1 MKRLTS
7 IRDLRQEIIEVL
19 KRSPSAVQLV
29 DLSKQ
34 LRIKSDTPD
43 YDHLRQVLTTMAEEG
58 AIQRL
63 SRRRYAYGAQHTDGF
78 TGVLTVY
85 HDAASI
91 KTNDSEIPV
100 IHIRR
105 QHMLTALDGDT
116 VLVRP
121 LALRQ
126 GKKVRGE
133 VVAVVERSMAPIS
146 GTVEYDGSFYYLVPD
161 EHKYMVDFLV
171 AERNLHVAKPGQK
184 VIAQFLRWEHANASP
199 ECKILEVLG
208 QSGTA
213 VVEFNA
219 IRKEFRL
226 PPTFP
231 SEVEAEAAACQP
243 PTTKVP
249 KGRTDLRKELI
260 ITIDPVDARDFD
272 DALSL
277 RDLGRGEFELGVH
290 IADVTHYVQHGSAL
304 DREARK
310 RGNSTYL
317 VDAVVP
323 MLPERLS
330 NDLCSLVPGK
340 PRYAYSVFM
349 SFSKAGILK
358 EYRIEETVIH
368 SKRRYSYDEVQT
380 IIDTGKGDHADL
392 IMQLHRL
399 ARTLNARR
407 MKTGGVDFETQE
419 VKYILNEQKMPV
431 GALLKTRT
439 DATSLVEEC
448 MLAANKTVAEHV
460 EALRKVW
467 RVKETPP
474 FMYRI
479 HDTPDPEKLADAVA
493 VIRAL
498 GLDVP
503 SGKLGPTQLNAILQQ
518 ATDRPDKAVIHSLLL
533 RSQAKA
539 VYAEHNIGH
548 FGLGFKHYAHFTSPI
563 RRYPDLFIHRVLKE
577 YAKGSIGKGRWADIL
592 QDAGEMAD
600 HCSATERSSVEA
612 ERASTKLAQVMMA
625 REHLGEDH
633 LGIVTGVTNF
643 GVFVQVKDLLFEGL
657 LHIRDLT
664 DDYYFF
670 DEQRWRLVGR
680 RTRRTFQ
687 YGTEVY
693 VRIVKVNLEKRNI
706 DLVLADV
713 PMPVS
718 ARNVDEAARP
728 TEKREPSRDKR
739 PSSRGKRTSSRRGS
753 SKRRSRE
760 S

>member
-7 IRDLRQEIIEVL
+7 IRDLRQDILDVL

-34 LRIKSDTPD
+34 LRIKSDTAD
-43 YDHLRQVLTTMAEEG
+43 YDHLRQVLTSMAEEG
-58 AIQRL
+58 LIQRL
-63 SRRRYAYGAQHTDGF
+63 SRRRYAYGAQHNEGF

-85 HDAASI
+85 HEAASI
-91 KTNDSEIPV
+91 KTSDPDIPV

-126 GKKVRGE
+126 GKKIRGE
-133 VVAVVERSMAPIS
+133 VIAVLERSLAPIS
-146 GTVEYDGSFYYLVPD
+146 GTVEYDGSFYYLVSD
-161 EHKYMVDFLV
+161 EHKYMVDFLI
-171 AERNLHVAKPGQK
+171 AERNLHGAKPGQK

-199 ECKILEVLG
+199 ECTVVEVLG
-208 QSGTA
+208 QSGKA
-213 VVEFNA
+213 IIEFNA

-226 PPTFP
+226 PASFAAD
-231 SEVEAEAAACQP
+231 VEAEAAACQP
-243 PTTKVP
+243 PGTRVP

-277 RDLGRGEFELGVH
+277 RDLGRGEYELGVH

-304 DREARK
+304 DLEARK

-349 SFSKAGILK
+349 TFTKNGTLK

-368 SKRRYSYDEVQT
+368 SKRRFTYDEVQT
-380 IIDTGKGDHADL
+380 IIETGEGDHADL

-399 ARTLNARR
+399 GRTLNARR

-419 VKYILNEQKMPV
+419 IKFVLDDQKMPV
-431 GALLKTRT
+431 GAILKSRT

-460 EALRKVW
+460 DALRKVW

-479 HDTPDPEKLADAVA
+479 HDTPDPEKLADAIS

-503 SGKLGPTQLNAILQQ
+503 SGKLGPTHLNLILQQ
-518 ATDRPDKAVIHSLLL
+518 ASNRPDKAVIHSLLL

-577 YAKGSIGKGRWADIL
+577 YAKGSITKGRWSDIL
-592 QDAGEMAD
+592 HDAGAMSD
-600 HCSATERSSVEA
+600 HCSATERASVEA
-612 ERASTKLAQVMMA
+612 ERASTKLAQVITA

-643 GVFVQVKDLLFEGL
+643 GVFVQIKDLLFEGL

-664 DDYYFF
+664 DDFYYF
-670 DEQRWRLVGR
+670 DEKRWRLVGR

-687 YGTEVY
+687 YGTEVF
-693 VRIVKVNLEKRNI
+693 VRIVKVNVEKRNI
-706 DLVLADV
+706 DLVLASV
-713 PMPVS
+713 PMPIS
-718 ARNVDEAARP
+718 AADTSERTTMP
-728 TEKREPSRDKR
+728 EKRTPSGDKR
-739 PSSRGKRTSSRRGS
+739 PSSRGKRTSSHRGP